1 MKIKSANY
9 FRQKYHT
16 DIRGFKEGSG
26 YDVDYIGSS
35 HTLSTGERV
44 KGFFDLYHGDKESIE
59 GLSVHSSKLQKMDRQ
74 SMSSYK
80 MQRIAVLR
88 CFICFMT
95 RSILLL

>member
-44 KGFFDLYHGDKESIE
+44 KGFFDLYHGDKE
-59 GLSVHSSKLQKMDRQ
+59 
-74 SMSSYK
+74 
-80 MQRIAVLR
+80 
-88 CFICFMT
+88 
-95 RSILLL
+95 

>member
-44 KGFFDLYHGDKESIE
+44 KGFF
-59 GLSVHSSKLQKMDRQ
+59 
-74 SMSSYK
+74 
-80 MQRIAVLR
+80 
-88 CFICFMT
+88 
-95 RSILLL
+95 

>member
-44 KGFFDLYHGDKESIE
+44 KGFFDLYHGDKESI
-59 GLSVHSSKLQKMDRQ
+59 VNDHYNVTTIFQ
-74 SMSSYK
+74 
-80 MQRIAVLR
+80 A
-88 CFICFMT
+88 FT
-95 RSILLL
+95 R